1 MMQVAK
7 PSDGV
12 LVIER
17 ARYLLQLNKEQVAAF
32 DGKIQ
37 EIAESA
43 GWRLKSPNDLSI
55 PSSDASLEVH
65 KIFTI

>member
-1 MMQVAK
+1 MQVAK
-7 PSDGV
+7 PSTGV
-12 LVIER
+12 LVVER

-43 GWRLKSPNDLSI
+43 GWRLTTPNDLSI
-55 PSSDASLEVH
+55 AASDATMEVH
-65 KIFTI
+65 KMFAI